1 VLHRTSVS
9 PIPHSDKIT
18 QFIKAKQQKNKAI
31 DQIFLFKEKK
41 KQKTTAQSLN
51 CKEVSKCNEK

>member
-41 KQKTTAQSLN
+41 KTKNNSTISELQRSFKMQ
-51 CKEVSKCNEK
+51 